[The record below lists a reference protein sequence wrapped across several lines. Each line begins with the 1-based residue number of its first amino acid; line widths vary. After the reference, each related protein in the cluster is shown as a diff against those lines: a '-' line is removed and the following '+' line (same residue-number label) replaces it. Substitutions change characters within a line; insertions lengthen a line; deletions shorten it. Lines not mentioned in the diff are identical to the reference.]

1 MKSKQYY
8 IGLLSGTSADAIDA
22 ALVLFEENQSVELI
36 AKSETPFKPELQHAI
51 IAFNESAENELER
64 MGELS
69 VKLGLAFAE
78 AANALLKKTGLKNTQ
93 ILAIGSHGQ
102 TIRHRPNNA
111 SPFTL
116 QIGDPN
122 IIASKTGIIT
132 IADFRRKDMALGG
145 QGAPLAPGLHQA
157 LFRTEEQDRIVLNLG
172 GIANIT
178 ILPKDPAKPVIGF
191 DTGPAS
197 CLMNAWIYQ
206 HQQKSFDNNGAWASS
221 GKILGVLLKTLL
233 EEAYFSQ
240 PAPKSTG
247 REYFNLSWFYRYL
260 SGDEKPED
268 VQATLLALTVTSIA
282 NDIQRYCED
291 GELIVC
297 GGGVHNTLL
306 MAHLSEALK
315 PLTVVSSQHYGVDPD
330 FVEALLFAW
339 LAKQTLTH
347 QPGNLPSVT
356 GAKRAAVLGGIYWP

>member
-22 ALVLFEENQSVELI
+22 ALVLFEENQPVQLI

-51 IAFNESAENELER
+51 IAFNEPGENELER

-122 IIASKTGIIT
+122 IIASKTGITT

-157 LFRTEEQDRIVLNLG
+157 LFRTTERDRIVLNLG

-178 ILPKDPAKPVIGF
+178 VLPKDPTKPVMGF

-206 HQQKSFDNNGAWASS
+206 HQQKTYDKNGEWASS
-221 GKILGVLLKTLL
+221 GKIIEFLLKKLL
-233 EEAYFSQ
+233 DEPYFAK
-240 PAPKSTG
+240 PVPKSTG
-247 REYFNLSWFYRYL
+247 RELFNLSWL
-260 SGDEKPED
+260 NKQLTGQEKLED
-268 VQATLLALTVTSIA
+268 VQATLLALTAHSISDA
-282 NDIQRYCED
+282 IKKYFSS
-291 GELIVC
+291 GEIIVC
-297 GGGVHNTLL
+297 GGGTHNNSLVNSLADTLQ
-306 MAHLSEALK
+306 SF
-315 PLTVVSSQHYGVDPD
+315 TVVSSQHYGIDPD

-347 QPGNLPSVT
+347 QPGNLINVT
-356 GAKRAAVLGGIYWP
+356 GAERSAILGGVYYP